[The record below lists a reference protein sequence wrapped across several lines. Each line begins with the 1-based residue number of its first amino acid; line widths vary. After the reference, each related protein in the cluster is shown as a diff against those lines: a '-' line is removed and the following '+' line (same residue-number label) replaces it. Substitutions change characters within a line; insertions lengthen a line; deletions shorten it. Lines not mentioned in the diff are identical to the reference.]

1 MAEETALRTIELHRI
16 TRRSLLTVVVIL
28 AVLLILADVISV
40 GRFFSILALIFD
52 HMRRLFEE
60 LSSVFS

>member
-1 MAEETALRTIELHRI
+1 MKNMELHRI
-16 TRRSLLTVVVIL
+16 TRRSLLTVVIIL

-60 LSSVFS
+60 LSKVFS

>member
-1 MAEETALRTIELHRI
+1 
-16 TRRSLLTVVVIL
+16 LTVVVIL

>member
-1 MAEETALRTIELHRI
+1 MIDMEFHRI
-16 TRRSLLTVVVIL
+16 TRRSLLTVIVIL
-28 AVLLILADVISV
+28 AALLILADVISV

-52 HMRRLFEE
+52 YMRKLFEE